1 MPLVTVM
8 FLRLQVT
15 PLLTENTRTVLPP
28 LTVILSAPPSM
39 VRFLSIV
46 SWALV
51 SVMVCPARL
60 ASKVIVPS
68 AHASAIAWRSEPAPL
83 SALLVTVMLEAHPT
97 VVEVVVGSML
107 VVVVVGAT
115 DVVDVV
121 VAMLVV
127 VVVGTMLV
135 VVELVVGMVVGIVV
149 GMVLGGKHNPV
160 QLGSVMQAGQSQ
172 ILIA

>member
-1 MPLVTVM
+1 MARSSAM
-8 FLRLQVT
+8 
-15 PLLTENTRTVLPP
+15 TRVLDRTIVAGSVSANP
-28 LTVILSAPPSM
+28 TLSPGA
-39 VRFLSIV
+39 
-46 SWALV
+46 
-51 SVMVCPARL
+51 
-60 ASKVIVPS
+60 
-68 AHASAIAWRSEPAPL
+68 ASAMAWRSEPAPL